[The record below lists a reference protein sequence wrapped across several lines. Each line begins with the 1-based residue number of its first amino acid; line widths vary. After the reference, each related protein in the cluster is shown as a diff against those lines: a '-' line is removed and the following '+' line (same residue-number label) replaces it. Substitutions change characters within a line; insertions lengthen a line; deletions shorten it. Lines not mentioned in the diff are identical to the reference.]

1 MIIADTGFFLALFN
15 LNDKYH
21 LKARNTLYSLSESLI
36 TTHPVITETCYL
48 LVTRG
53 GGTKQEC
60 QFLKDVA
67 DEAFKIFEFSSKHFH
82 RTALLISQYQ
92 NLPMDYA
99 DASLVVLA
107 EELKE
112 GRILTTDFR
121 DFSVYRWNSINTFE
135 NLLLI

>member
-21 LKARNTLYSLSESLI
+21 LKARNILYSLSESLI

-53 GGTKQEC
+53 GGIKQEC

-67 DEAFKIFEFSSKHFH
+67 DEAFKIFEFSPQHFH
-82 RTALLISQYQ
+82 RMGLLISQYQ

-112 GRILTTDFR
+112 ERILTTDFR
-121 DFSVYRWNSINTFE
+121 DFSVYRWNNINTFE